1 MRIIMINFLI
11 AKFIFIN
18 FLFISKLIFAQ
29 ETFIG
34 ANTKKLETTK
44 NIATQQDF
52 YKIPKKGRNKIFRKA
67 IVDYIVKNKGINDFY
82 SVTEKEKNWLQS
94 ILVSDKQW
102 HNQLL
107 KLENGYR
114 KAFQNN
120 VGIKSG
126 ENDYG
131 IRFKSYTNS
140 IKKLE
145 KDIDEMR
152 RQIVQINVDQQV
164 YINSL
169 SSTPISTLLAIRTL
183 YNDNLMNSK
192 NKIDLLN
199 KSIFKSLE
207 DSVLAYISQNYSQNV
222 KLDFKSGNIKNSYI
236 YPENITLFDSNA
248 NEVVFLFLKVEGYP
262 FSNEFSKN
270 ISNEKKDV
278 FVKVFSDTDQIKS
291 YLKSNNVGDKRLHD
305 WLIKEFQYQN
315 LSNEHIFNTIDAKIS
330 SFKMSRKSLNINIQE
345 LLQKIKELEVK
356 RDSILNKNSMESIEK
371 EFFRS
376 RDFYNNFFAKRQVFT
391 HEKYTLENDVM
402 YSFFK
407 LNGSTNKK
415 NKNFKNGKNINS
427 NIPIRG
433 RQLKDI
439 FSDILIA
446 AQNDL
451 TLDTDF
457 YRERIYRPNEENNQL
472 IQGELNWYLESEE
485 FSILKLTRGNVGSK
499 SHYVVDIAKITNLK
513 SKPSFPAE
521 KSGVCKATL
530 LFKRGKDIMRDSQK
544 PILNRLVKCLRKF
557 PQQMIKITG
566 HTDPLKPNYGEGSK
580 FNNIVLGLK
589 RAEEMVQKLTKLKF
603 NPGRFIVVSRG
614 AQQPVAIGKTNKE
627 LQKNRRVEIISKP
640 SF

>member
-1 MRIIMINFLI
+1 
-11 AKFIFIN
+11 
-18 FLFISKLIFAQ
+18 
-29 ETFIG
+29 
-34 ANTKKLETTK
+34 
-44 NIATQQDF
+44 
-52 YKIPKKGRNKIFRKA
+52 
-67 IVDYIVKNKGINDFY
+67 
-82 SVTEKEKNWLQS
+82 
-94 ILVSDKQW
+94 
-102 HNQLL
+102 
-107 KLENGYR
+107 
-114 KAFQNN
+114 
-120 VGIKSG
+120 
-126 ENDYG
+126 
-131 IRFKSYTNS
+131 
-140 IKKLE
+140 
-145 KDIDEMR
+145 
-152 RQIVQINVDQQV
+152 QQV

-433 RQLKDI
+433 R
-439 FSDILIA
+439 
-446 AQNDL
+446 
-451 TLDTDF
+451 
-457 YRERIYRPNEENNQL
+457 
-472 IQGELNWYLESEE
+472 
-485 FSILKLTRGNVGSK
+485 
-499 SHYVVDIAKITNLK
+499 
-513 SKPSFPAE
+513 
-521 KSGVCKATL
+521 
-530 LFKRGKDIMRDSQK
+530 
-544 PILNRLVKCLRKF
+544 
-557 PQQMIKITG
+557 
-566 HTDPLKPNYGEGSK
+566 
-580 FNNIVLGLK
+580 
-589 RAEEMVQKLTKLKF
+589 
-603 NPGRFIVVSRG
+603 
-614 AQQPVAIGKTNKE
+614 
-627 LQKNRRVEIISKP
+627 
-640 SF
+640 